1 MQLFAKINLPPIP
14 AEFFSFQYID
24 PVYGILNTTNHMDY
38 GYTHEFANQI
48 LPTTNQQVWT
58 IRHPDYQSWLQ
69 SNIPVDGIDKLLC
82 WSSMD
87 GNPRLLPVHSD
98 RSGCVSLNYIV
109 NSGGTTVTTNWY
121 QEKNQPLVRKPK
133 KLGQQSDTGRVNY
146 DDCARVDSVAF
157 KSGEWA
163 VLRVDVLH
171 DVRDI
176 TGTRCIWS
184 MKYDKIEMWDHLLG
198 LD

>member
-1 MQLFAKINLPPIP
+1 LA
-14 AEFFSFQYID
+14 
-24 PVYGILNTTNHMDY
+24 
-38 GYTHEFANQI
+38 
-48 LPTTNQQVWT
+48 
-58 IRHPDYQSWLQ
+58 
-69 SNIPVDGIDKLLC
+69 
-82 WSSMD
+82 
-87 GNPRLLPVHSD
+87 D

-109 NSGGTTVTTNWY
+109 NSGGPAVTTNWY

-133 KLGQQSDTGRVNY
+133 KLGQQSDTGRVHY
-146 DDCARVDSVAF
+146 DDCERVDSVAF